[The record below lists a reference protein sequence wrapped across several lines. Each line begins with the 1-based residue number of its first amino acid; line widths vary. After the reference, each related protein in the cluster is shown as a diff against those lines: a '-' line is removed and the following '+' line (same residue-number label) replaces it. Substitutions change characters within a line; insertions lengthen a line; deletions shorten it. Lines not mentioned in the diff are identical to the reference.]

1 MSFNG
6 KNLNNIEKIFIGTA
20 NFNQEYGIGRRA
32 STFNKMD
39 LNKILDE
46 VILNENV
53 YIDTAQ
59 SYGGVEELIGKFAP
73 KKLSG
78 KVLTKITL
86 NKEDTFKSTT
96 KLVEKSLKRLSQD
109 NLYGVLIHNSEIL
122 EESNAEEIVNSL
134 YSCVTSGILTKI
146 GLSSYESKQIINAEK
161 RYSQLSIFQINE
173 NVIDQRNFDNLN
185 LGKLNSIG
193 KELIVRSIFLQ
204 GNLLVEVENISNFLK
219 PVKDTFIDFRNLCR
233 ENDLTPLKVCLDYCR
248 SISWASGVVIG
259 VNSFTEYLE
268 IKENLLNH
276 IEISKFSNKTLDSF
290 YSDPRNWVD

>member
-1 MSFNG
+1 MILNG
-6 KNLNNIEKIFIGTA
+6 TNVNNIEKIFIGTA
-20 NFNQEYGIGRRA
+20 NFNQEYGIGRRT

-46 VILNENV
+46 VIFNENV

-86 NKEDTFKSTT
+86 NKEDTYKSTI
-96 KLVEKSLKRLSQD
+96 KLVEESLKRLTQD
-109 NLYGVLIHNSEIL
+109 NLYGILIHNSEIL
-122 EESNAEEIVNSL
+122 EEPNAEEIISSL
-134 YSCVTSGILTKI
+134 YAFVTSGVITKI
-146 GLSSYESKQIINAEK
+146 GLSCYESGEIINAEK
-161 RYSQLSIFQINE
+161 RYSQLKIFQINE
-173 NVIDQRNFDNLN
+173 NVVDQRNLNNLS
-185 LGKLNSIG
+185 LEKLNSDG

-204 GNLLVEVENISNFLK
+204 GNLLVGVDKISDFLK
-219 PVKDTFIDFRNLCR
+219 PARDVFADFSNLCK
-233 ENDLTPLKVCLDYCR
+233 ENDLTPLKVCLDYIR
-248 SISWASGVVIG
+248 TILWARGVVVG

-268 IKENLLNH
+268 IKEILLNH
-276 IEISKFSNKTLDSF
+276 INISKFPNKTLDPF